1 MSTAPPPPADSETGQ
16 ELHEPRSARGTPV
29 WEIAHLYPLQGHWDE
44 QDYLSLETG
53 RLVEF
58 EDGFVEFLPM
68 PSLEHQAIV
77 RFLFRLLDQF
87 VSDAKLGDTYFA
99 PLSIR
104 LGPGKYREP
113 DLVFVKP
120 GRKRNRRFIEGAD
133 LVLEVVSESAA
144 DRQRDL
150 KTKRTE
156 YAAAGIPEYWIVDPQ
171 QQTITVL
178 TLDGNEYRVHGE
190 FKPGETATS
199 VLLNGFAV
207 DVTACFAA
215 ADDAAAN

>member
-1 MSTAPPPPADSETGQ
+1 MSTATPATQPIAESSA
-16 ELHEPRSARGTPV
+16 EPRSAHGTPV

-44 QDYLSLETG
+44 QDYLSLDAG

-58 EDGFVEFLPM
+58 DDGFVEFLPM
-68 PSLEHQAIV
+68 PSLEHQAIA

-87 VSDAKLGDTYFA
+87 VAGRRLGEAYFA

-104 LGPGKYREP
+104 LRSGKYREP

-120 GRKRNRRFIEGAD
+120 NRKRDRRYIQGAD
-133 LVLEVVSESAA
+133 LVVEVVSDSAA

-150 KTKRTE
+150 ETKRAE
-156 YAAAGIPEYWIVDPQ
+156 YAEAAIPEYWIVDPVQ
-171 QQTITVL
+171 KTITVL
-178 TLDGNEYRVHGE
+178 TLDGEEYRVHGE
-190 FKPGETATS
+190 FKPGETASS
-199 VLLNGFAV
+199 VLLEGFTV

-215 ADDAAAN
+215 ADDAAGN